1 MRELVSDIIYII
13 NNYNSYY
20 KGITSSDAIEER
32 FIDVQT
38 KMKIY
43 LKEYDIEYNNI
54 LGKPNKPFIPLF
66 AIRDN
71 RRSKH
76 MTKGIYVALL
86 IKRSEGIYVSL
97 NQGTENRRLES
108 IIRDKEKF
116 RRRVNDII
124 ATYDIEYKQEL
135 MDNINLT
142 SNIMGNLKRPKSYEA
157 GNIKAIFYDI
167 NTLEKSPEKFLR
179 DILWFV
185 ELYRKLFLK

>member
-20 KGITSSDAIEER
+20 KGITSSTLLEER

-43 LKEYDIEYNNI
+43 LKEYDVEYNNI

-66 AIRDN
+66 AIRDDII
-71 RRSKH
+71 SKH

-86 IKRSEGIYVSL
+86 IKRNEGIYISL
-97 NQGTENRRLES
+97 NQGTENRKSDS

-116 RRRVNDII
+116 RRKVNDII

-135 MDNINLT
+135 IDDINLT
-142 SNIMGNLKRPKSYEA
+142 SNIMGNLKRPKSYEK

-167 NTLEKSPEKFLR
+167 DTLEKNPEKFLR
-179 DILWFV
+179 DILWFM